1 MSIGENPHKVQNI
14 VNAQLSQFHRL
25 YDPLL
30 GNLSNVTTLREGHLE
45 QDDSPLVRSRTFQKL
60 PPNLKKGVLY
70 RYHSALSKA
79 GVEIEG
85 KEIQS
90 VATAPDLDKY
100 LQSTIHSIVQIP
112 ALSQSIKGI
121 ATAGLLKTGK
131 YGMEKLGK
139 WWTRSK

>member
-1 MSIGENPHKVQNI
+1 MADTPFPSRELFSIITE
-14 VNAQLSQFHRL
+14 
-25 YDPLL
+25 
-30 GNLSNVTTLREGHLE
+30 
-45 QDDSPLVRSRTFQKL
+45 
-60 PPNLKKGVLY
+60 
-70 RYHSALSKA
+70 
-79 GVEIEG
+79 EG